1 MKTMMLSLLL
11 AGTSTLGFSQFQ
23 LGAHGSYLQGTGN
36 NDSRLWG
43 GGLHGKFYLGGH
55 IAIGA
60 GFRTFPKTEKVT
72 TGTSTVTTSDN
83 LSQAFGSFDLL
94 LARKKSL
101 IQPFI
106 GADAGLSFST
116 RSVLV
121 ATGQSAT
128 AKVDNQSTFFYLAPK
143 AGVNIGLSPA
153 IGLFGTASYGLTFGS
168 GNPVNPGPIPNPI
181 ETRPV
186 DKFFVFDAGIYIR
199 LVGAR

>member
-1 MKTMMLSLLL
+1 MKKMMLSLLL
-11 AGTSTLGFSQFQ
+11 AGASTLAFSQFQ
-23 LGAHGSYLQGTGN
+23 LGAHGSYLKGTGDN
-36 NDSRLWG
+36 TSRLWG
-43 GGLHGKFYLGGH
+43 GGLHGKFYLGGN

-72 TGTSTVTTSDN
+72 TGSTTVTTADN
-83 LSQAFGSFDLL
+83 LSQAYGSFDLL
-94 LARKKSL
+94 LSKKKSL

-106 GADAGLSFST
+106 GADAGLSFTT
-116 RSVLV
+116 RSVVV

-128 AKVDNQSTFFYLAPK
+128 AKVDNKSTFFYLAPK

-153 IGLFGTASYGLTFGS
+153 VGLFGTASYGLTFGS
-168 GNPVNPGPIPNPI
+168 GDPANLGPIPNPI

-199 LVGAR
+199 LVGAK